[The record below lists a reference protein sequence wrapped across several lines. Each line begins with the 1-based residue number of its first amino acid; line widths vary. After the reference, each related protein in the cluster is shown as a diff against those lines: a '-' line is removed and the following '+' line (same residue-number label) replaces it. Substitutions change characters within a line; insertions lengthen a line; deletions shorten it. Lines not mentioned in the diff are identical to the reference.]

1 LRLQHFGDPEKIFF
15 DLFRGYVVNKFALS
29 FPLFSH
35 NCLHQLIFD
44 HFSLLVDDDFS
55 DKVEMVIN
63 HSLNIFDPLLQHIK
77 VESHFLESQVTN
89 VADFFKNYPQLWLL
103 LSFAGMRLQNFQ
115 NRRLVDV
122 EIAVDVFEVAD
133 GSLVSIE

>member
-1 LRLQHFGDPEKIFF
+1 
-15 DLFRGYVVNKFALS
+15 
-29 FPLFSH
+29 
-35 NCLHQLIFD
+35 
-44 HFSLLVDDDFS
+44 
-55 DKVEMVIN
+55 MVIN

-89 VADFFKNYPQLWLL
+89 VADFFKNNPQLWLL
-103 LSFAGMRLQNFQ
+103 LSFACMRLQNFQ